1 MAAIPK
7 SETPSTSRHCWLRL
21 EMLGGFVFGI
31 WNNVSTALNAMTL
44 YEKNHTGFA
53 ALTIFFLVRQVSSPL
68 IALRKSKVNTNA
80 L

>member
-1 MAAIPK
+1 MNMAVLPK
-7 SETPSTSRHCWLRL
+7 SETPSTTSRHCWLRM

-53 ALTIFFLVRQVSSPL
+53 ALTILFLVRFV
-68 IALRKSKVNTNA
+68 R
-80 L
+80 

>member
-1 MAAIPK
+1 MAAPPK
-7 SETPSTSRHCWLRL
+7 SASSSSSGHCWLRL

-53 ALTIFFLVRQVSSPL
+53 ALTIFFLVR
-68 IALRKSKVNTNA
+68 
-80 L
+80 